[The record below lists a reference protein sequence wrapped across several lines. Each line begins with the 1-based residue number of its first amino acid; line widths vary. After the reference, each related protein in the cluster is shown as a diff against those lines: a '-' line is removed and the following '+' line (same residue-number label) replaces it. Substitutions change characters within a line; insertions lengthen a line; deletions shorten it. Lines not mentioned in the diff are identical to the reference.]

1 MGGESLILNMT
12 TFISGNGPNY
22 LGESFPSGTA
32 ILSRLLSMLNNEGW
46 TTIQDAIGSSQ
57 YFIARGTSNG
67 VNCWVKMKVSN
78 ENLIVQGDRNG
89 QNSILSNE
97 FRFGTFT
104 NGQDNRLYAVAEPD
118 FIAMTV
124 YDTARDYQEGGFF
137 GFPQVQ
143 LLPGYADGVWVGQT
157 HVISCLKAE
166 VSRQFYSQE
175 VWKSW
180 EDQLT
185 SVETAY
191 DLNVSNSIPTQGTHD
206 RYTVPLKLPGSSHD
220 YAVVSQPG
228 GYQYNGSLNGLDNH
242 SILGESFFI
251 EPRTWNTHGLDNY
264 EGDNVQ
270 KPLCTTGFF
279 THLVVGMSRYNR
291 RTVILGQNGLKY
303 ISTGNRGWMG
313 IRIE

>member
-1 MGGESLILNMT
+1 MGEVFLILNMT

-22 LGESFPSGTA
+22 LGESFTSGTA
-32 ILSRLLSMLNNEGW
+32 ILSRLLSFLNNEGW
-46 TTIQDAIGSSQ
+46 TTIQDAIGTNQ
-57 YFIARGTSNG
+57 YFIARGGTAPT
-67 VNCWVKMKVSN
+67 NCWVKMKVSN
-78 ENLIVQGDRNG
+78 NNLIVQGDRNG
-89 QNSILSNE
+89 QNSTLSNE

-104 NGQDNRLYAVAEPD
+104 IGQDNRLYAVAEPD

-124 YDTARDYQEGGFF
+124 YNTATDYMEGGFF

-157 HVISCLKAE
+157 NVDSCLKAE

-185 SVETAY
+185 SNETSY
-191 DLNVSNSIPTQGTHD
+191 DMNYTGAFPSQGTFD
-206 RYTVPLKLPGSSHD
+206 RYTTPSKPTGSS
-220 YAVVSQPG
+220 YPYSTASAPG
-228 GYQYNGSLNGLDNH
+228 GYSYNGALNGLDGY

-251 EPRTWNTHGLDNY
+251 EPRTWNDHNIDTY